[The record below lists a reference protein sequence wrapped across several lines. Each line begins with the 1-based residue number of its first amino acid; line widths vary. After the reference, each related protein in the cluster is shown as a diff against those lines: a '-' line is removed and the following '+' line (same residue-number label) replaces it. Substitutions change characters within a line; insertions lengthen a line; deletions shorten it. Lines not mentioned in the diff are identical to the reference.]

1 MAKQS
6 IGEFL
11 ATLRKANGYTQQEVA
26 DRLGISNR
34 TLSGWECGNVL
45 PDILLLP
52 ALAEL
57 YGVTVDEILAGQR
70 RERSEVELSNKS
82 EKRILKSKI
91 ARFSMQSWILL
102 GIIIVGIALTATC
115 AFIEATKIAWVG
127 FPWWRVVL
135 IVGAVT
141 TVICLAILFAF
152 WKGAELSVDDTTDN
166 YGLYCLILCKK
177 LANCLY
183 ILSAASAV
191 ATIAMV
197 VDLVV
202 KVNSSSALD
211 VYYFFTKSV
220 IVCVAFGVLAV
231 ALFLTAW
238 LIYTLAVAKLGSDAH
253 RQSIKKDRKFFGKVG
268 IFGSIPLVLSVI
280 LAVVLTVVKPFENI
294 IVYESDNVDEFVEYI
309 ESIATPNGYKQLP
322 LSELAKTAKI
332 GEEFDLG
339 DGYFAVY
346 NLYSFTIYNEM
357 IEVYVY
363 SDGTYYLDN
372 VTFSIEAVRCYM
384 EGDDNLSFFDARYY
398 WLEIGNP
405 FHFWFEGDDTDLS
418 FMAPPRIDEKF
429 VSYDLYSV
437 SRVGAGLRYFRQIG
451 YDFSIIGYS
460 VAFPVIAIDVI
471 VCAVLCVWKRNKF
484 AVKL

>member
-1 MAKQS
+1 MAKQT

-11 ATLRKANGYTQQEVA
+11 ATLRKANGYTQQEIA

-34 TLSGWECGNVL
+34 TLSGWECNNVL

-57 YGVTVDEILAGQR
+57 YGVTVDEILSG
-70 RERSEVELSNKS
+70 ERKEKSEVELTKKS
-82 EKRILKSKI
+82 ERRILKSKI
-91 ARFSMQSWILL
+91 ARFTMQSSILV
-102 GIIIVGIALTATC
+102 GIIIAGLVLTAAC
-115 AFIEATKIAWVG
+115 AFIEATKISWVG

-135 IVGAVT
+135 IVGAVAT
-141 TVICLAILFAF
+141 TICLSILFAF

-166 YGLYCLILCKK
+166 YGLYCLVLRKK

-191 ATIAMV
+191 ATITLV

-202 KVNSSSALD
+202 KINSSSALD

-220 IVCVAFGVLAV
+220 IVCVAFGVLVV
-231 ALFLTAW
+231 ALFVTAW
-238 LIYTLAVAKLGSDAH
+238 LIYVLAVTNLGSEVH
-253 RQSIKKDRKFFGKVG
+253 RQSVKKDRKYFGKVG
-268 IFGSIPLVLSVI
+268 IWGAIPLTLSVI
-280 LAVVLTVVKPFENI
+280 LAVVLTVVRPFENI

-309 ESIATPNGYKQLP
+309 ESIATPNGYKHLQL
-322 LSELAKTAKI
+322 SKLAKTAKI

-346 NLYSFTIYNEM
+346 NLFSFTIYNEM
-357 IEVYVY
+357 IEVYV
-363 SDGTYYLDN
+363 DGSYETGN

-384 EGDDNLSFFDARYY
+384 AGDDNLSFFNARYY

-405 FHFWFEGDDTDLS
+405 FHFWFAGDDTDLS

-429 VSYDLYSV
+429 VRYDLYSMA
-437 SRVGAGLRYFRQIG
+437 RVGDGLSFYRQIG
-451 YDFSIIGYS
+451 YDFSLIGYS
-460 VAFPVIAIDVI
+460 VAFPVIVLDVI
-471 VCAVLCVWKRNKF
+471 VCAALCVLKRNKF
-484 AVKL
+484 SVKL